1 MKMGEEWRKWWHEK
15 HGKNMP
21 MGGYH
26 PMEGVI
32 YDAFKAGWEAN
43 NAHLSAVQS
52 TTSGVQSTHG
62 EGQHVPMEVRE
73 LL

>member
-1 MKMGEEWRKWWHEK
+1 MKMGEAWRKWWHEK
-15 HGKNMP
+15 HGQNMP

-32 YDAFKAGWEAN
+32 YDAFTAGWETRAK
-43 NAHLSAVQS
+43 LSAMSS
-52 TTSGVQSTHG
+52 TTSDIQNPDSDR
-62 EGQHVPMEVRE
+62 QRIPLEVRD